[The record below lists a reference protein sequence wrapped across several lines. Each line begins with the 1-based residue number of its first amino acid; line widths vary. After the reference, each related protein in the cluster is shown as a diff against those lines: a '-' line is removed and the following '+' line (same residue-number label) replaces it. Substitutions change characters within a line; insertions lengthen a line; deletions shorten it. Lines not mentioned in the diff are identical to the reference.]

1 LIGIK
6 FLLGFVSTDAAPE
19 IKNCVNTPRCS
30 RAPVTPVLNSDSR
43 DRNDEFL
50 AARGRIFAQ
59 RVDGR
64 RVLS

>member
-1 LIGIK
+1 MRPPK
-6 FLLGFVSTDAAPE
+6 M
-19 IKNCVNTPRCS
+19 KNCVNTPRCS
-30 RAPVTPVLNSDSR
+30 RARVTLVLDSESR